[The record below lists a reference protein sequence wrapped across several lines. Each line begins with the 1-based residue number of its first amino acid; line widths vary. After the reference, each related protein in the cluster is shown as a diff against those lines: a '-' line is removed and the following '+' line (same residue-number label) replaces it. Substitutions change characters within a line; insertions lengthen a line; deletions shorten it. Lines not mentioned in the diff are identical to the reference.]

1 MKQQNFEVGRLGE
14 KLAGEYLER
23 QGYKII
29 KRNFRTRFGEI
40 DLICSH
46 STRPARS
53 GHEVLSF
60 VEVKLKIGEDF
71 GSPEE
76 MIDRK
81 KLRQIEKTAQ
91 SFLIENPIY
100 EKKYTGFQIDAVC
113 IVLDGTRNVKRITQY
128 ENIGF

>member
-29 KRNFRTRFGEI
+29 KRNFRTRFGEL
-40 DLICSH
+40 DLIA
-46 STRPARS
+46 TKNANL
-53 GHEVLSF
+53 VF

-81 KLRQIEKTAQ
+81 KLKQIEKTAQ
-91 SFLIENPIY
+91 SFLIENPVY
-100 EKKYTGFQIDAVC
+100 ERKYAGFQIDAVC
-113 IVLDGTRNVKRITQY
+113 IVLDETRNVKRITQY